1 MPEIAFAGR
10 SNVGKS
16 SALNCLLNSRKAARV
31 SQRPGRTQAINLFK
45 VGKGC
50 VFADLPGYGFA
61 RVPESVQRQWKGMV
75 EGYLAERTDLCLV
88 VVLVDARREPQE
100 MDGALIYG
108 LIEAGIPALVVA
120 TKVDKLKR
128 RERTKSLAK
137 IRDGLRLP
145 AGQPVPFS
153 AVSKEGRETV
163 WDRIEAA
170 ARKSR

>member
-16 SALNCLLNSRKAARV
+16 AALNCLLNSRKAARV

-45 VGKGC
+45 VGDGC

-61 RVPESVQRQWKGMV
+61 RVPESVQQQWKGMV
-75 EGYLAERTDLCLV
+75 EGYLAARADLCLV
-88 VVLVDARREPQE
+88 VVLVDARREAQE

-108 LIEAGIPALVVA
+108 LIEAGIPSLVVA

-128 RERTKSLAK
+128 RERSQKLKK
-137 IRDGLRLP
+137 IREGLRLP
-145 AGQPVPFS
+145 AEQPIAFS
-153 AVSKEGRETV
+153 AVSKEGREAV

-170 ARKSR
+170 AGRRR